1 MWGNICRICSSPAD
15 YEIFAK
21 IPTYLHGSTNE
32 FLNWQK
38 PISVLLEETTGLK
51 VSPLRILVS
60 HTVLIHGIPAELHG

>member
-1 MWGNICRICSSPAD
+1 MTTWGNICRICSSPAD

-38 PISVLLEETTGLK
+38 PINVLLEETTGLK
-51 VSPLRILVS
+51 VGDSLLCHPDL
-60 HTVLIHGIPAELHG
+60 